1 MRVPRPREDAHAAGQ
16 RLRRA
21 RDSGPGYAVAF
32 FLVVRGLTENNVC
45 LVRAPSGRVAG
56 PWQLA
61 TWHAAFWVSGPVRV
75 WNDFPPT
82 SAPQPGLCHHPG
94 ERQLRKSCSFR
105 EVFLSPAIHGWAA
118 QDLGAWVDHSCEEH
132 IPFMVSIC
140 QVPAPP
146 VGSAHTPE
154 EDGLTHPVPLSSTP
168 TCSWPLLPPELC
180 VCDPLC
186 EPFLTEVSIHDS
198 VLTSTGLQ
206 A

>member
-1 MRVPRPREDAHAAGQ
+1 MPQGSIS
-16 RLRRA
+16 RRA

-32 FLVVRGLTENNVC
+32 FLVARGLTENNVC

-61 TWHAAFWVSGPVRV
+61 TWHAAFWVGGPVRV

-82 SAPQPGLCHHPG
+82 SAPQPGLCHHAG

-132 IPFMVSIC
+132 IPFMVSIW

-168 TCSWPLLPPELC
+168 TCSWALLPPELR

-186 EPFLTEVSIHDS
+186 EPYLTEVSIQDS